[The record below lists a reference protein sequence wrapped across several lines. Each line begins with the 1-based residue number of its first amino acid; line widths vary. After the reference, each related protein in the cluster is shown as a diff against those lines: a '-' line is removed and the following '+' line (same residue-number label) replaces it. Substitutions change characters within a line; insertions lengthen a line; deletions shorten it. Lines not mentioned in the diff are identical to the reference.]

1 MLGPSSILS
10 ISSQN
15 DANFSNVPREK
26 AATRGGQRGSLY
38 LSVSFDES
46 TRFLPTQHGDGQRQ
60 VRNGSSLA
68 VQVKR
73 HILVACFSY
82 SCDSGVWRVRYTNP
96 FIIGKLSPRALD

>member
-10 ISSQN
+10 ISSQS

-60 VRNGSSLA
+60 VRNGSGKTPYIGRVFF
-68 VQVKR
+68 VQ
-73 HILVACFSY
+73 L
-82 SCDSGVWRVRYTNP
+82 
-96 FIIGKLSPRALD
+96 